1 MGEMRDSDWS
11 RENLLRSDWLG
22 LIGAIMTTNGLA
34 ETLNLKLF
42 WGSMP
47 PDPLGWAAFIAT
59 TFLPRACTFRLPTPC
74 MKRED
79 SQMVMYDLWH
89 TSP

>member
-1 MGEMRDSDWS
+1 MGKIQLATAFSCVLIY
-11 RENLLRSDWLG
+11 ENVLQKNAG
-22 LIGAIMTTNGLA
+22 NGLA
-34 ETLNLKLF
+34 ETQNLKLF